1 MRFVE
6 SQFIKSATK
15 PGQYPALPFAE
26 IAFVGKSNVG
36 KSSMINTLLQR
47 KMIAKVSRTPGKTKL
62 INFFKVRFINEAEQ
76 SDGYMNIVDLPGYGY
91 AKVSKSE
98 RDTWRTMISRYFES
112 RENLSGVIVLVD
124 IRHKADPKDSIMLEM
139 VRQFNIPCLVVAT
152 KSDKV
157 PKSKIPSCLKVLKVG
172 HSLSSEKI
180 VPFSS
185 LKKSGINEVMEWF
198 RFQLL
203 TSRQPE

>member
-6 SQFIKSATK
+6 STFIKSATK
-15 PGQYPALPFAE
+15 PGQYPASPFAE

-62 INFFKVRFINEAEQ
+62 INFFEVRFKQDADDA
-76 SDGYMNIVDLPGYGY
+76 DGFLNIVDLPGYGY
-91 AKVSKSE
+91 AKVSKTE
-98 RDTWRTMISRYFES
+98 RNTWRTMISQYFET
-112 RENLSGVIVLVD
+112 RENLSGVVVLVD
-124 IRHKADPKDSIMLEM
+124 IRHKADPKDSVMLQM

-152 KSDKV
+152 KSDKI
-157 PKSKIPSCLKVLKVG
+157 PKSKIPSYLKVLKAG
-172 HSLSSEKI
+172 HSLSGEKI